1 MIVNYL
7 LIYPWMV
14 SVNGTPTPSCLRT
27 VRYLIAIAL
36 EQKVKKKVGN
46 VNVHLENSFKR
57 QFSPCPLIYIA
68 LCHILLS
75 VFCTGIFKR
84 R

>member
-1 MIVNYL
+1 
-7 LIYPWMV
+7 MV
-14 SVNGTPTPSCLRT
+14 SVNGVPTPSCLPV

-36 EQKVKKKVGN
+36 EQKVKKNVGT
-46 VNVHLENSFKR
+46 VNVHLENSFRRK
-57 QFSPCPLIYIA
+57 FSPYPLIYIA

-75 VFCTGIFKR
+75 VFCTGISKR